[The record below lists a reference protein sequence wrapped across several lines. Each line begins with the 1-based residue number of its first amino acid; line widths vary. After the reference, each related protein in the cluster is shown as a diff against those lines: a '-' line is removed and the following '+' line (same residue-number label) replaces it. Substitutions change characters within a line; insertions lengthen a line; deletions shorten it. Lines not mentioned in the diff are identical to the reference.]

1 MSYQRSIMA
10 GMTDYT
16 GVAIGDIVEHLRDW
30 KAGTEQTITKLH
42 ALRQAVEDASDR
54 LHNPA
59 GITGYI
65 DHFANLF
72 SRFAAEFDRLV
83 SELPSGVRQSHADAV
98 RAVYDSA
105 RLEEALCVQ
114 FNRDHI
120 QRYIEDDNLRH
131 NVVDAIYGETRDLIV
146 DYFDLSNLA
155 PRLQALAGNSPD
167 MRKPSTS
174 QDHFKWAWFVFGC
187 VFVLFAL
194 GLVAWA
200 FYLKTL
206 TGDQRFL
213 LMWLL
218 PIASGFACGCFA
230 GGVTA
235 KGPVGPIVVAATGGF
250 AVWLLTYFLLKPHP
264 RHFCHLP
271 AKESSR
277 SSLQRAYQKQ
287 TTP

>member
-30 KAGTEQTITKLH
+30 KTGTEQTTTKLH

-98 RAVYDSA
+98 RALYDSA

-131 NVVDAIYGETRDLIV
+131 SVIDAIYGETRDLIV

-155 PRLQALAGNSPD
+155 PRLQALAGNSPY
-167 MRKPSTS
+167 MRKPST
-174 QDHFKWAWFVFGC
+174 
-187 VFVLFAL
+187 
-194 GLVAWA
+194 
-200 FYLKTL
+200 
-206 TGDQRFL
+206 
-213 LMWLL
+213 
-218 PIASGFACGCFA
+218 
-230 GGVTA
+230 
-235 KGPVGPIVVAATGGF
+235 
-250 AVWLLTYFLLKPHP
+250 
-264 RHFCHLP
+264 
-271 AKESSR
+271 
-277 SSLQRAYQKQ
+277 
-287 TTP
+287 